1 MDAQTAASGEAANV
15 LRREI
20 ERYNAMRDD
29 LERDHMDRWVVL
41 HGEEMAGAFE
51 TFQEA
56 AIEAAHRF
64 GRGPYLIRQVGAL
77 PERLPSAAVYGR
89 EYAHG

>member
-1 MDAQTAASGEAANV
+1 MDAQTTTNV
-15 LRREI
+15 LRHEI
-20 ERYNAMRDD
+20 KRYDAMRNE
-29 LERDHMDRWVVL
+29 LERDHMGKWVLL
-41 HGEEMAGAFE
+41 HGEELAGAFE
-51 TFQEA
+51 TFEEA
-56 AIEAAHRF
+56 AIEAARQF